1 MDFTSV
7 YIGSNIR
14 LSGTDPQ
21 QCIGKAKEMP
31 KKLKNMSVKE
41 LQESIAEIGVV
52 REKLLSALEK
62 VKKAETRVRTVLI
75 EKKSLWVTG

>member
-1 MDFTSV
+1 
-7 YIGSNIR
+7 
-14 LSGTDPQ
+14 
-21 QCIGKAKEMP
+21 MP

-41 LQESIAEIGVV
+41 LQESIAELEAV

-62 VKKAETRVRTVLI
+62 VEKATTHVRMVLV